1 MANVP
6 ADQLLTAE
14 DLMAIPD
21 DGWQYELD
29 HGRLVRI
36 AYASWI
42 SGVVCSRVGHQI
54 SSFLSGN
61 PLGICCG
68 ADTGFLL
75 RRDPDVV
82 RAPDAG
88 LVRAE
93 RVTLTDLPQ
102 RFFPG
107 APDLAVEVFSPTDRM
122 SETLRKVADYLDAGT
137 RLVWFLDPQRRT
149 AIVYRADGSIT
160 VLGAHDE
167 IDGEDVLPGFRLRLA
182 ALWL

>member
-6 ADQLLTAE
+6 ADRLLTAE

-21 DGWQYELD
+21 DGWKYELA
-29 HGRLVRI
+29 HGRLVRM
-36 AYASWI
+36 APASWVP
-42 SGVVCSRVGHQI
+42 GVVGTRVSHQI
-54 SSFLSGN
+54 DSFLDEHPIGFTSA
-61 PLGICCG
+61 

-82 RAPDAG
+82 RAPDIG
-88 LVRAE
+88 FVRAE
-93 RVTLTDLPQ
+93 RVSATDLPP

-107 APDLAVEVFSPTDRM
+107 PPDLAIEVLSPTDRM
-122 SETLRKVADYLDAGT
+122 PDVLHKIADYLDAGT

-149 AIVYRADGSIT
+149 AMVFRADGSIT
-160 VLGAHDE
+160 VLGANDQ